1 MLYRLVR
8 FRKLTRVAIIALCIV
23 GGAPG
28 RANAEP
34 IAPFASK
41 NSLPIVDVH
50 GHLNEDM
57 SAAQLIELMDKS
69 GVSRMVLMPRYFSG
83 RRAGGSGSDEQA
95 LEYAKTHPGRFIPFV
110 AGQRDMLDDRG
121 RWLNPDR
128 QAENL
133 LREMETELRSQ
144 EFYGIGELIIR
155 HYAFA
160 GPHGGRERDIPLN
173 TPLMGRFAELAA
185 RYEVPLLIHAE
196 GEPDVVAGMKQILEK
211 NPKTRIIW
219 AHNCGRSAPEIIRAM
234 LAGHPNLYCDL
245 GGMLNAPFAPYGRYW
260 PKQTPWMFLIE
271 DGNGRLFPEMKS
283 LFESFP
289 NRFFLG
295 TDPAFT
301 PALKNYTRRIERFR
315 ELLSGLTVETARR
328 LGSQNAD
335 ELFRKHG
342 KE

>member
-1 MLYRLVR
+1 MIYTLVR
-8 FRKLTRVAIIALCIV
+8 FRKLAQVGVVVLCIV
-23 GGAPG
+23 GCAPV
-28 RANAEP
+28 RASARP
-34 IAPFASK
+34 IAPFARK
-41 NSLPIVDVH
+41 DSLSIVDVH
-50 GHLNEDM
+50 GHLNGDM
-57 SAAQLIELMDKS
+57 SAEQLIELMDKS
-69 GVSRMVLMPRYFSG
+69 GVSRMVLMPRYFGG
-83 RRAGGSGSDEQA
+83 RRSGGSGSDEQA
-95 LEYAKTHPGRFIPFV
+95 LEYAKGHPGRFIPFV
-110 AGQRDMLDDRG
+110 AGQRDMLDERG

-128 QAENL
+128 EAENL
-133 LREMETELRSQ
+133 LRDIETELRTQ

-155 HYAFA
+155 HYAF
-160 GPHGGRERDIPLN
+160 GGSRGGRERDIPVN

-219 AHNCGRSAPEIIRAM
+219 AHNCGRSSPEIIRAM
-234 LAGHPNLYCDL
+234 LAGHLNLSCDL

-271 DGNGRLFPEMKS
+271 DGNGALFPEMKA
-283 LFESFP
+283 LYEAFA

-301 PALKNYTRRIERFR
+301 PSLRTYPRRIERFR
-315 ELLSGLTVETARR
+315 ELLSGLTAETARR
-328 LGSQNAD
+328 LGFQNAD
-335 ELFRKHG
+335 ELFRKGG